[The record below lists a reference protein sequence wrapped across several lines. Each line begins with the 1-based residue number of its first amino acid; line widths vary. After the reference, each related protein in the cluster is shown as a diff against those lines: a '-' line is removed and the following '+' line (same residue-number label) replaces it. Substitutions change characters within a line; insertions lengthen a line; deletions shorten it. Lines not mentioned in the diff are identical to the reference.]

1 MSNPFASYL
10 KQESTPCTVEIQ
22 FKIGNKSVQKLAAV
36 CLGRGE
42 KAAKAGAFYTFF
54 FFHLYYLMIWKR
66 SRDLYD
72 PPPSMLDPCL
82 S

>member
-42 KAAKAGAFYTFF
+42 KAAKAGALYTFF
-54 FFHLYYLMIWKR
+54 FLPFILPD
-66 SRDLYD
+66 DLEKIQG
-72 PPPSMLDPCL
+72 PIRPTTFNA
-82 S
+82 